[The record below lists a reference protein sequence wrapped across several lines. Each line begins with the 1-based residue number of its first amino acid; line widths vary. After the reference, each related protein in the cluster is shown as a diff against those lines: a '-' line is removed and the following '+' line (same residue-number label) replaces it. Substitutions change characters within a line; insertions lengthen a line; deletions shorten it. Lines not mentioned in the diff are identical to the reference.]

1 MTNLKRKPI
10 DINRYKYQSIANNVK
25 LDVSA
30 STVVPIFTS
39 ASEMLFSTEG
49 LNDISVKL
57 GTASNVLISSTV
69 ANKQSE
75 TLTKKKKRLN

>member
-1 MTNLKRKPI
+1 M
-10 DINRYKYQSIANNVK
+10 YKYQSIVYNVK
-25 LDVSA
+25 LDVSV
-30 STVVPIFTS
+30 STIVSIFTN

-57 GTASNVLISSTV
+57 GTASNVLISSTG